1 MHETHDCVYQDT
13 QEVSMLINNIERDRK
28 QLYEKGWGVG
38 KVEGKV
44 EGKAEGR
51 REQAFEFARMM
62 LASGEPIEKIKL
74 YTAMTEEELMK
85 LKVEMARS

>member
-1 MHETHDCVYQDT
+1 
-13 QEVSMLINNIERDRK
+13 MLLNSIKKDRK
-28 QLYEKGWGVG
+28 QLYEKGWGV
-38 KVEGKV
+38 GKV